1 MKAMLYADW
10 MNFRQSLRTI
20 VLIMAF
26 CLIWTAAT
34 GEPMMF
40 SIMLV
45 SASYLFPNTV
55 FGVEQTS
62 GWNKLSLSMPVLR
75 RDVVASRFLLSL
87 AVNAAML
94 ACGLVFSAVFCML
107 VHTMLVHT
115 ETTLAECI
123 GAALGGEAV
132 ALVLLGAQMA
142 AAFKWGIQKSGYV
155 LLGAFALI
163 MLIPVSFFAV
173 DRLDIAAA
181 QADGLRAWL
190 AGLSDASALL
200 LLLGCVLAALAVY
213 AICCLISVRI
223 YRKKEL

>member
-107 VHTMLVHT
+107 VHT

-142 AAFKWGIQKSGYV
+142 AAFKWGIGKSGYV

-163 MLIPVSFFAV
+163 MLIPVSVLAV

>member
-10 MNFRQSLRTI
+10 MNFRQSLRAV

-26 CLIWTAAT
+26 CLVWTAVT

-55 FGVEQTS
+55 FNVEQTS

-87 AVNAAML
+87 AVNASML
-94 ACGLVFSAVFCML
+94 ACGLVFSAVFC
-107 VHTMLVHT
+107 MLVHT

-132 ALVLLGAQMA
+132 ALVLLG
-142 AAFKWGIQKSGYV
+142 
-155 LLGAFALI
+155 
-163 MLIPVSFFAV
+163 
-173 DRLDIAAA
+173 
-181 QADGLRAWL
+181 
-190 AGLSDASALL
+190 
-200 LLLGCVLAALAVY
+200 CVLAALAVY
-213 AICCLISVRI
+213 AICYFISVRI

>member
-10 MNFRQSLRTI
+10 MNFQQSLRTI
-20 VLIMAF
+20 VLIMVF
-26 CLIWTAAT
+26 CLVWTAAT
-34 GEPMMF
+34 GEPVMF
-40 SIMLV
+40 STMLV
-45 SASYLFPNTV
+45 VTSYLFPNTV
-55 FGVEQTS
+55 FNVERTS
-62 GWNKLSLSMPVLR
+62 GWDKLSLSMPVLR

-94 ACGLVFSAVFCML
+94 ACGLVFSAVFCAL
-107 VHTMLVHT
+107 THT
-115 ETTLAECI
+115 ETTLVECI
-123 GAALGGEAV
+123 GAVLGGEAV
-132 ALVLLGAQMA
+132 TLILLGAQMA

>member
-10 MNFRQSLRTI
+10 MNFQQSLRTI

-34 GEPMMF
+34 GEFIMF
-40 SIMLV
+40 STMLV
-45 SASYLFPNTV
+45 VTSYLFPNTV
-55 FGVEQTS
+55 FNVERTS
-62 GWNKLSLSMPVLR
+62 GWDKLSLSMPVLR

-94 ACGLVFSAVFCML
+94 ACGLVFFAAANMIWDTGSTFEAGVSIAL
-107 VHTMLVHT
+107 AT
-115 ETTLAECI
+115 EP
-123 GAALGGEAV
+123 V
-132 ALVLLGAQMA
+132 VLLLLGLQLT
-142 AAFKWGIQKSGYV
+142 AAFKWGIGKSGYV
-155 LLGAFALI
+155 LLGIFALI

-200 LLLGCVLAALAVY
+200 LLFGCVLAALAVY
-213 AICCLISVRI
+213 AICYLISVRV
-223 YRKKEL
+223 YQKKEL

>member
-1 MKAMLYADW
+1 MKAMLYAHC
-10 MNFRQSLRTI
+10 MNFQQSLRTI
-20 VLIMAF
+20 VLIMVF

-34 GEPMMF
+34 GEPVMF
-40 SIMLV
+40 STMLV
-45 SASYLFPNTV
+45 VTSYLFPNTV
-55 FGVEQTS
+55 FNVERTS
-62 GWNKLSLSMPVLR
+62 GWDKLSLSMPVLR

-94 ACGLVFSAVFCML
+94 ACGLVFSAVFCAL
-107 VHTMLVHT
+107 THT
-115 ETTLAECI
+115 ETTLVECI
-123 GAALGGEAV
+123 GAVLGGEAV
-132 ALVLLGAQMA
+132 TLILLGAQMA

>member
-10 MNFRQSLRTI
+10 MNFRQQMRTI

-107 VHTMLVHT
+107 VHT

-132 ALVLLGAQMA
+132 ALILLGAQMS

-163 MLIPVSFFAV
+163 MLIPVSVFTFGA
-173 DRLDIAAA
+173 LDI
-181 QADGLRAWL
+181 
-190 AGLSDASALL
+190 DAPHVSAFMTW
-200 LLLGCVLAALAVY
+200 LLGLDDMAFLRLELGFVAAALAVY
-213 AICCLISVRI
+213 AVCYFISVRI